1 MTDSATPA
9 ASDLATLIETV
20 QRNER
25 TLRSFQSVELQ
36 LIGARDWSTFL
47 DGVLVRLRTVFALA
61 SVSLWV
67 DEREPLLRELLEIDA
82 PHEAAAACL
91 KAGRGHG
98 AALARLCG
106 AQAALAHCWLGPASE
121 LDATT
126 RDTFIDARA
135 HKGSAIVLPLCAHD
149 AVLGY
154 LCLASGD
161 PHRYEASMA
170 TDLLERFA
178 NVAALS
184 LDNVAHR
191 EHLRLIGI
199 TDRLTGLSNRHYFD
213 ERLHHDVYRAAHHAE
228 PISCLFID
236 IDHFKQIND
245 AHGHTV
251 GDQALAAIGVALRQH
266 VRVGDTISRY
276 GGEEFVALLQ
286 CDMPDALNVAERIRR
301 AVQLIVVHSEDGA
314 CLELSVSIGVSA
326 YRAHR
331 AHRADSAAT
340 NRDDAA
346 STAQT
351 LLDAA
356 DRAMYQAKLEGRNR
370 VSTLDMH
377 A

>member
-1 MTDSATPA
+1 MTDSAPPA
-9 ASDLATLIETV
+9 TSDLATLIETV

-25 TLRSFQSVELQ
+25 ALRSFQTVELQ
-36 LIGARDWSTFL
+36 LIGARDWTTFL

-61 SVSLWV
+61 SVRLWI

-82 PHEAAAACL
+82 PHEAAQSCL
-91 KAGRGHG
+91 KTGADNG

-106 AQAALAHCWLGPASE
+106 AQAAFARCWLGPASE
-121 LDATT
+121 LDAAI
-126 RDTFIDARA
+126 RDTFIDARV
-135 HKGSAIVLPLCAHD
+135 HEGSAIVLPLRAHD
-149 AVLGY
+149 VVLGY

-161 PHRYEASMA
+161 PLRYEASMA

-213 ERLHHDVYRAAHHAE
+213 ERLHHDVHRAAHHAE

-245 AHGHTV
+245 VHGHTV
-251 GDQALAAIGVALRQH
+251 GDHALAAIGAALRQH

-286 CDMPDALNVAERIRR
+286 CDIPDALTVAERIRR
-301 AVQLIVVHSEDGA
+301 AVRSIVVQSEDGA
-314 CLELSVSIGVSA
+314 RIELSVSIGVSA
-326 YRAHR
+326 LSAD
-331 AHRADSAAT
+331 AAETRADDAGSAA
-340 NRDDAA
+340 
-346 STAQT
+346 QI

-370 VSTLDMH
+370 VSMLEMSC
-377 A
+377 